1 MKGRAWKFGDDV
13 DTDAVIPG
21 RYLIFNTPRESL
33 LSIHLKVCALISQ
46 KMFMKMTLWFQEV
59 ISAAGPR
66 ANMHPPSPLKGQ
78 RYPV

>member
-21 RYLIFNTPRESL
+21 RYLIFNTPGELAKYTFEGVRPDF
-33 LSIHLKVCALISQ
+33 A

-66 ANMHPPSPLKGQ
+66 ANMHPSPLKGQ